1 MYFPLLWGSVLV
13 FDLLYI
19 ALCLFW
25 LYNHLKEEET
35 AGCFIFNFLQMS
47 CYCKC
52 SVALPDGA
60 MCVIVVFPDH
70 THLPFGLCFCVH
82 YLCHF

>member
-1 MYFPLLWGSVLV
+1 MLV

-19 ALCLFW
+19 ALCSFW

-35 AGCFIFNFLQMS
+35 AGCFIFNVLQML

-52 SVALPDGA
+52 YVALPHGV
-60 MCVIVVFPDH
+60 MRVIVVLPDH
-70 THLPFGLCFCVH
+70 THLPFGLYFCVH
-82 YLCHF
+82 YFLSFLVLQAS